1 MEDTLTEFP
10 EGRAVLAL
18 EDGRVFNGRAA
29 GARTRRGGEVV
40 FNTSHTGYQEVF
52 TDPSYAGQI
61 VCLTYPHIGNVG
73 ANSDD
78 QESSKPYIEGLIV
91 RDFSPIS
98 SNWRSTESAQ
108 QYLERYGVP
117 VIWDIDTR
125 ALVRHL
131 RQVGALRGIVSTDG
145 TAAEQLVAEARAL
158 PTMAGQELAS
168 RVTSP
173 KVYAWSQGSIDL
185 AAPIAAATAASA
197 NAGARVSS
205 GHDFSRAEK
214 NALRSG
220 VSTPEGRLGGR
231 SFSSD
236 KSAPEKQGAS
246 AKSASRSKL
255 DREAA
260 DAKSQHRVVAY
271 DFGIKQN
278 ILRLLVD
285 HGCEVTVV
293 PAQTSA
299 EDVLALKP
307 HGVFLSN
314 GPGDPEPV
322 GYAIE
327 NIRKLLGR
335 VPIFGICL
343 GHQLCGLALG
353 GRTFKLKFGHHGSN
367 HPVKNLLTQKVEITA
382 QNHGFCVDPES
393 LPSSDVEITH
403 VNLNDHTNEGMR
415 HRTLPLFSVQ
425 YHPEASPGPHDARY
439 LFDDFMAMMNGGRTQ

>member
-1 MEDTLTEFP
+1 
-10 EGRAVLAL
+10 
-18 EDGRVFNGRAA
+18 
-29 GARTRRGGEVV
+29 
-40 FNTSHTGYQEVF
+40 
-52 TDPSYAGQI
+52 
-61 VCLTYPHIGNVG
+61 VG
-73 ANSDD
+73 ANLDD
-78 QESSKPYIEGLIV
+78 EESPKPYIEALIV
-91 RDFSPIS
+91 REFSALA
-98 SNWRSTESAQ
+98 SNWRSRESAQ

-131 RQVGALRGIVSTDG
+131 REAGALRGILSTDG
-145 TAAEQLVAEARAL
+145 TPAEQLIVEARAL

-168 RVTSP
+168 RVTVA
-173 KVYAWSQGSIDL
+173 KKYDWTRGSIDL
-185 AAPIAAATAASA
+185 AAPLASAAAAGGDSPAGGSSTNKKRGGNGAGGVASPA
-197 NAGARVSS
+197 NLKESE
-205 GHDFSRAEK
+205 SRY
-214 NALRSG
+214 
-220 VSTPEGRLGGR
+220 
-231 SFSSD
+231 
-236 KSAPEKQGAS
+236 
-246 AKSASRSKL
+246 
-255 DREAA
+255 
-260 DAKSQHRVVAY
+260 RVVAY

-285 HGCEVTVV
+285 HGCDVTVV

-299 EDVLALKP
+299 ADVLALKP

-322 GYAIE
+322 IYAVE
-327 NIRKLLGR
+327 SIRKLLGR
-335 VPIFGICL
+335 VPIVGICL

-367 HPVKNLLTQKVEITA
+367 HPVKNLLTQRVEITA
-382 QNHGFCVDPES
+382 QNHGFCVDPDS

-439 LFDDFMAMMNGGRTQ
+439 LFDDFIAMMKGGNHNVAAP